1 VAFFLVGHRFPLDL
15 DKTLQSSYSNC
26 HAHFPP
32 NAMKL
37 AFVNPNLAHDYDV
50 ETPFAAPLPGS
61 ESAQVYLALALARRG
76 HDVAVFTGSTRAGG
90 RARGVDQQRWSGT
103 LDGDFDAVFV
113 TSAADL
119 LAPLREQGFAGPI
132 YAWQHNVIV
141 PGTEEAALLAGFAH
155 PRDRILCVSEW
166 HKNNY
171 AEGGVAAK
179 RIDILRNA
187 IGPRFEALFAPGES
201 ILAAKAP
208 RAAFT
213 SVPYKGLKQ
222 AIAFFADLHA
232 LRPELTL
239 DVFSSFDFYP
249 ANNLFRRQPSWLL
262 LAAEAKSATGVAY
275 HGNVPQPV
283 LADALKRA
291 ILLFYPNVAAETSS
305 IAVMEAMAAGCVV
318 VTTALGALPETVG
331 DFGILAPVVA
341 GNIDPQ
347 AYVSSAAAIAEA
359 FAAKNPALEARLQ
372 MQVAHVT
379 ATCRWDIRAAE
390 AERLLAA

>member
-1 VAFFLVGHRFPLDL
+1 
-15 DKTLQSSYSNC
+15 
-26 HAHFPP
+26 
-32 NAMKL
+32 MKL

-50 ETPFAAPLPGS
+50 ETPFVAPLPGS

-76 HDVAVFTGSTRAGG
+76 HEVAVFTGTTRAGG
-90 RARGVDQQRWSGT
+90 RIRGVDQFRWSGA

-113 TSAADL
+113 TSAVDL
-119 LAPLREQGFAGPI
+119 LAPLRAGGHAGPI

-141 PGTEEAALLAGFAH
+141 PGTEEAVLLAGLDHA
-155 PRDRILCVSEW
+155 RDRILCVSDW
-166 HKNNY
+166 HKANY
-171 AEGGVAAK
+171 AANGVAAD

-222 AIAFFADLHA
+222 ALAFFKDLHA

-262 LAAEAKSATGVAY
+262 LAAEAKSAAGVAY
-275 HGNVPQPV
+275 HGNVPQPA

-291 ILLFYPNVAAETSS
+291 VLLFYPNVAAETSS

-372 MQVAHVT
+372 LQVAHVT

-390 AERLLAA
+390 TERLLGS